1 MTKAILLTSAEAAV
15 RKGTTVR
22 QIQRL
27 AAAGLLPVA
36 QRGPRGVLFFKA
48 SDVRTA
54 PTSLR

>member
-1 MTKAILLTSAEAAV
+1 MTTAILLTTAEAAA

-27 AAAGLLPVA
+27 AAAGVLPIA
-36 QRGPRGVLFFKA
+36 KRGPRNTLFFKA
-48 SDVRTA
+48 SDVRVA